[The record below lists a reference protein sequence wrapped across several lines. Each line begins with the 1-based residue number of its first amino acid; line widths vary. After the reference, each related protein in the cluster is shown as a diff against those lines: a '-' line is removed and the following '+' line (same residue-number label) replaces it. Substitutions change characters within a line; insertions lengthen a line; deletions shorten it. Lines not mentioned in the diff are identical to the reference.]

1 MTTALTL
8 PLRTLISGAWLTV
21 IGATVLAA
29 VGLSAILGQPTTTTI
44 NAAADV
50 PAVPAAATTG
60 EPWVP
65 GVMTFS
71 GERTPTQRLPI
82 LFDELDPNCLC
93 IGFY

>member
-1 MTTALTL
+1 MITALAF
-8 PLRTLISGAWLTV
+8 PLRTVVSRAWLAV

-29 VGLSAILGQPTTTTI
+29 IVVSGVLGQPTTTTI
-44 NAAADV
+44 NAAAEV
-50 PAVPAAATTG
+50 PAVPAAATTE

-71 GERTPTQRLPI
+71 GERTPTQRLP
-82 LFDELDPNCLC
+82 LLLDELDPDCLC

>member
-1 MTTALTL
+1 MTTAVAL
-8 PLRTLISGAWLTV
+8 PLRTLVTRAWLAV
-21 IGATVLAA
+21 IGVTVLAA
-29 VGLSAILGQPTTTTI
+29 LVLSAVLGQPTTTTI
-44 NAAADV
+44 NATTDV
-50 PAVPAAATTG
+50 PAVPAAATTD

-82 LFDELDPNCLC
+82 LFDELDPECLC